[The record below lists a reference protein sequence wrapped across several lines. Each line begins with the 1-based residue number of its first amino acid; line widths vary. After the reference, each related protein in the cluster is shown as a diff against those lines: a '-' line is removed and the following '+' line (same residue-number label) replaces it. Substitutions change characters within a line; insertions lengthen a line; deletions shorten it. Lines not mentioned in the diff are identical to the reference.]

1 MAKLVVVINDE
12 VAVDEM
18 VVVIVIAI
26 MVWVAVIVVAAIGG
40 ELPWMGKD
48 YQRPYLQNMLQG

>member
-26 MVWVAVIVVAAIGG
+26 MV
-40 ELPWMGKD
+40 
-48 YQRPYLQNMLQG
+48 

>member
-1 MAKLVVVINDE
+1 VVVINDE

-26 MVWVAVIVVAAIGG
+26 MVWVAVIVVTAIGG